1 MKKLPKVGQRVVV
14 KSNFTY
20 NEYSDMPIEGIIGQT
35 GTVIIV
41 DEREG
46 QENFNVL
53 VKFDTIF
60 SKALHKGRY
69 MGDKQSDKED
79 CWWLSHKV
87 IKKLT

>member
-14 KSNFTY
+14 KDNYTY
-20 NEYSDMPIEGIIGQT
+20 NEVIDMPIENIIGQT
-35 GTVIIV
+35 GIV
-41 DEREG
+41 AYVDIRED

-60 SKALHKGRY
+60 SKALHNGRF
-69 MGDKQSDKED
+69 MSNKED